1 MAMANSDPALSA
13 RLGAYHEAF
22 WWMDPG
28 AKWSLAKAGIDPTDP
43 SAQAA
48 AHAAAHIEMNGG
60 LGFAPIGSPVTK
72 PSSPPDVSSILA
84 GLEQQPRYTPATP
97 AGQYAAP
104 SSGPLRQL
112 FTDDAWNQ
120 LDPTAQQAI
129 NNLQVTK
136 LAPGEQYANQGL
148 SPSDLAKLTESDT
161 KQTPFQLQGWTQLTP
176 AVRDQIAPV
185 LAKAIGADQRFGAS
199 PNYVGANAYFDIE
212 RGVLSSGGQTGFGAA
227 LERNSG
233 QLGILEPLAPIMRPA
248 FMVSSAPF
256 QELTG
261 QFRNVYELATQHDN
275 PNWAQSQSDLGIAA
289 GDLLGGRKVD
299 VGSGI
304 FVDPNSEVGKER
316 QRRLLERGT
325 IDGHGITPGRTL
337 ASAANW
343 ATGHH
348 VFEPGSKPYALLSG
362 LTDAA
367 FAIKADPSIK
377 AMKFGAEV
385 RAGSKLIGAEGSVQA
400 AVRAYHATGEVT
412 PALKA
417 FSDAGGL
424 TGIRPT
430 ISKDAAE
437 HWLTAPSQLPTLEA
451 LDNAPSAYAVYRA
464 LGRQGSPDLAVR
476 IFDNQDGP
484 AGVAN
489 ILRDE
494 LGTTIRD
501 KFNANDVLK
510 AKTSTPSRWVSMMPD
525 HSVDASNLQANVR
538 ALERVGSLVK
548 APDAQLGQWFDAMAR
563 TTLPEQRLSVWEQAM
578 DDTAER
584 LVGKGVPLERAKTL
598 TRLWQES
605 QSVDRVYAVRAVG
618 EGAGGFDQQL
628 VLDGLPAVTT
638 DNKPAMLAQTLDGQ
652 IPLPDWRALRKSL
665 SVARP
670 FLENTSVQGA
680 EHLLSRA
687 QGTVWKALQISTVK
701 TMIKVLG
708 DEQLAISARGY
719 NSLLNH
725 PIDALSIILATP
737 LSELPEDANFISR
750 LQAVTAKKVR
760 WAAEQIPGVEPR
772 LTSTV
777 TGHNFETLHEVQ
789 QVATHGFDAMTDDL
803 GVLNARDWKVL
814 HRLPGTND
822 TEFLKAH
829 GRHFAQYAASPETSA
844 FARADTLAQ
853 AQEWYWDGPL
863 QQLRLRLAKI
873 GKEGRPELL
882 TREGS
887 DAYVAKSLGQMNAVT
902 NGNPEL
908 MDAIGSGELKGT
920 RIWTGARDGT
930 PTVNKSFLDK
940 LKNYREDFPIATPQ
954 QKQIYSADLA
964 RRQVA
969 DGIFG
974 RAIHTLLGTPSAILS
989 KSPLFRQAYWERI
1002 VDNAPFM
1009 SAEAQNATLKAA
1021 GEANVGGKLIDE
1033 LIGAVKTGNGDLSLQ
1048 QADDIAKGHGLDM
1061 VRRTTHEFSQRSQ
1074 AFDMLRLLTPFGEVW
1089 RKTIQRWANIV
1100 NENPQVVR
1108 RLQQGLDAARSPDL
1122 GAFMGNPAG
1131 QGFFHTDANGE
1142 EVFSIPG
1149 SEWATQALT
1158 GVPVPLVGNV
1168 KGLSLGTE
1176 FFPALGPVASIP
1188 VAYTMQKLHLQNT
1201 DLGPLGTLGEV
1212 LFPYGP
1218 PKEISDAWNYA
1229 PSWMK
1234 NAFGR
1239 NRATSPDSVRTF
1251 NNSIID
1257 YIRYGV
1263 STGEYDTGTPEG
1275 IQHAVED
1282 ATDKAHKL
1290 SWIRGATQFFVPGAP
1305 APQMLVRDKS
1315 GKLLDAAL
1323 LVQDYKKLQDA
1334 DPNTAGQKFLDQY
1347 GPGIFQSMT
1356 SKSYAYVFGIPT
1368 SADSAKWVD
1377 DHASI
1382 KRDLPHIFGYFAPP
1396 SDPNQFDYE
1405 VYKSQL
1411 EPGGGR
1417 AALSPEQWSKLGNAR
1432 LAALQYG
1439 HLRDKVDAA
1448 NGGKPA
1454 DAGQRAWLAM
1464 KKQELIDRYPGYA
1477 DSLYGGSGLPSR
1489 PDAKLLAL
1497 EAEKAANDPT
1507 VQSTDAGKG
1516 LSTYLN
1522 LQAKVDEQWVAQGFA
1537 AGSWQMANGEWAIQ
1551 LRTWLRGKGVSIQGQ
1566 HPQFGPLFEDVFDR
1580 AMKVDTDP
1588 NNLTPGG

>member
-1 MAMANSDPALSA
+1 MAMANTDPALSA
-13 RLGAYHEAF
+13 RLGAYHDAF

-28 AKWSLAKAGIDPTDP
+28 AKWSLAKAGIDVTDP
-43 SAQAA
+43 AAQAA
-48 AHAAAHIEMNGG
+48 AHAAAHIEVNAG
-60 LGFAPIGSPVTK
+60 LGFAPVGSPVTK
-72 PSSPPDVSSILA
+72 PSTAPDVSKILA
-84 GLEQQPRYTPATP
+84 GLDQQQQQRYTSA
-97 AGQYAAP
+97 ASSSQYAAP

-120 LDPTAQQAI
+120 LNPQIQQAL
-129 NNLQVTK
+129 NNLQVDK
-136 LAPGEQYANQGL
+136 AQPGERYANQGL
-148 SPSDLAKLTESDT
+148 SPSDVAKLTASDT
-161 KQTPFQLQGWTQLTP
+161 KQPPYKLVGWTNLDPALRQQL
-176 AVRDQIAPV
+176 APV
-185 LAKAIGADQRFGAS
+185 IAKAIGAGDTPMGQGHQYIGSDAYLSPDDGFLSAGA
-199 PNYVGANAYFDIE
+199 
-212 RGVLSSGGQTGFGAA
+212 QTGFGAA
-227 LERNSG
+227 IERNAG

-248 FMVSSAPF
+248 FMVASAPF
-256 QELTG
+256 QEVVG

-275 PNWAQSQSDLGIAA
+275 PNWLQSQSDLGVAA
-289 GDLLGGRKVD
+289 GDLLHGRRVD
-299 VGSGI
+299 LGTGV
-304 FVDPNSEVGKER
+304 FVDPTSEVGQERERRLR
-316 QRRLLERGT
+316 QRGL
-325 IDGHGITPGRTL
+325 IAGHGITPGRAL
-337 ASAANW
+337 ANV
-343 ATGHH
+343 
-348 VFEPGSKPYALLSG
+348 VFEPGSKPYQLLSG
-362 LTDAA
+362 LTDMG
-367 FAIKADPSIK
+367 FALKADPSIK
-377 AMKFGAEV
+377 ALKVTSEI
-385 RAGSKLIGAEGSVQA
+385 RAGNKLIGAEGSVQA
-400 AVRAYHATGEVT
+400 AVRAYHESGEIT
-412 PALKA
+412 PALQA
-417 FSDAGGL
+417 FSEAGGL

-437 HWLTAPSQLPTLEA
+437 HWLTAPKQAPMLDA
-451 LDNAPSAYAVYRA
+451 LAGETDPYKVYRA
-464 LGRQGSPDLAVR
+464 LGRQADPAVAVALAEASTP
-476 IFDNQDGP
+476 QD
-484 AGVAN
+484 VAN
-489 ILRDE
+489 VLRGE
-494 LGTTIRD
+494 LGTTIRE
-501 KFNANDVLK
+501 KFSANDVLS

-525 HSVDASNLQANVR
+525 HSVDAHSLQSNVKGIER
-538 ALERVGSLVK
+538 AASLVR
-548 APDAQLGQWFDAMAR
+548 APDAQLGKWFDAMAR
-563 TTLPEQRLSVWEQAM
+563 TTLPEQRLSVWEQVM

-584 LVGKGVPLERAKTL
+584 IVGKGVPLERAKTL
-598 TRLWQES
+598 TRLWQENS
-605 QSVDRVYAVRAVG
+605 AVDGTYGVRAVG
-618 EGAGGFDQQL
+618 EGSGSFDQQL
-628 VLDGLPAVTT
+628 VLDGTAATT
-638 DNKPAMLAQTLDGQ
+638 TENQPMFLAQTTDGK
-652 IPLPDWRALRKSL
+652 IPMPDWRAMRKAL
-665 SVARP
+665 SAARP
-670 FLENTSVQGA
+670 FLEDDYVLGA
-680 EHLLSRA
+680 EHLLNRA
-687 QGTVWKALQISTVK
+687 QSTVWKALQISTVK

-737 LSELPEDANFISR
+737 LSELPEDAGFIARMVKMPS
-750 LQAVTAKKVR
+750 AKGLR
-760 WAAEQIPGVEPR
+760 WGVSHIPGVEPR

-777 TGHNFETLHEVQ
+777 LGHDFHTLDEMQ
-789 QVATHGFDAMTDDL
+789 TIATHGFDNMADDL
-803 GVLNARDWKVL
+803 GVLKARDWKVL
-814 HRLPGTND
+814 HQLPGAND

-829 GRHFAQYAASPETSA
+829 GRHIAQWAASPETSA
-844 FARADTLAQ
+844 FARADSLAQ

-863 QQLRLRLAKI
+863 KDLRLRFSKI
-873 GKEGRPELL
+873 GRTGKPELL

-887 DAYVAKSLGQMNAVT
+887 DAYVAKTLGHMNAVT
-902 NGNPEL
+902 NGNPAL
-908 MDAIGSGELKGT
+908 VDAIGSGELDGT
-920 RIWTGARDGT
+920 RIWTAANDGR
-930 PTVNKSFLDK
+930 PTVNGAFLNK
-940 LKNYREDFPIATPQ
+940 LKNYREDFPVATPQ
-954 QKQIYSADLA
+954 QKQIYSVDLERKQIADK
-964 RRQVA
+964 
-969 DGIFG
+969 IFG
-974 RAIHTLLGTPSAILS
+974 RAIHTLLGTPSAVLS

-1021 GEANVGGKLIDE
+1021 GEANVGRKLLDD

-1100 NENPQVVR
+1100 DENPQVVR
-1108 RLQQGLDAARSPDL
+1108 RVQQGLDAARSPEF
-1122 GAFMGNPAG
+1122 GAFMGSPAG
-1131 QGFFHTDANGE
+1131 QGFFHTDASGQ
-1142 EVFSIPG
+1142 EVFTIPG

-1188 VAYTMQKLHLQNT
+1188 VAYTMQKLHAQNI
-1201 DLGPLGTLGEV
+1201 DLGPMGTLGEV
-1212 LFPYGP
+1212 LFPYGV
-1218 PKEISDAWNYA
+1218 PKESDGAWNYA

-1234 NAFGR
+1234 SIWGKP
-1239 NRATSPDSVRTF
+1239 RATSPDSIRVF

-1257 YIRYGV
+1257 YVRYGI
-1263 STGEYDTGTPEG
+1263 SNGDYDTSTPEG

-1282 ATDKAHKL
+1282 ATGKATAL
-1290 SWIRGATQFFVPGAP
+1290 GWIRGTAQFFVPGAP
-1305 APQMLVRDKS
+1305 APQMLVRDKG
-1315 GKLLDAAL
+1315 GKLMDAAL
-1323 LVQDYKKLQDA
+1323 LVQDYKKLQDE

-1347 GPGIFQSMT
+1347 GPEIFQSMT

-1377 DHASI
+1377 EHASV

-1417 AALSPEQWSKLGNAR
+1417 AALSPEQWAKLGNSR

-1489 PDAKLLAL
+1489 PDAKLLAQ
-1497 EAEKAANDPT
+1497 EAAKAVNDPT

-1516 LSTYLN
+1516 LSEYLA
-1522 LQAKVDEQWVAQGFA
+1522 LQAQVDQQWVAQGFA

-1551 LRTWLRGKGVSIQGQ
+1551 LRTWLRSKGMAISADTR

-1580 AMKVDTDP
+1580 AMKTDTDP
-1588 NNLTPGG
+1588 NNLTAGG